1 MRGYT
6 TREVAEV
13 LGLSPSQVRSYARS
27 DLLAPERGPRREFR
41 FAFQDIILLRAAREL
56 RAAEIPPRRIRGALR
71 SLREQLPAGRPL
83 SAVHI
88 TADGDR
94 ILVRDQDA
102 VWDPE
107 SQQVHIDFSVAEL
120 ASRAAPFAR
129 RASRREVEEDDLG
142 ADEWYDLAFDLE
154 AVAPDE
160 AVHAYRR
167 ALALDP
173 DHADSHLNL
182 GRLLHEGGELRAA
195 EQHYRH
201 AVELEPESATAAFN
215 LGVALEDQGR
225 AEEGIAAYGRAL
237 DCDPNHAP
245 AHFNLSRLYEEAGRV
260 TDALRHLAEYRRLLG
275 RG

>member
-1 MRGYT
+1 M
-6 TREVAEV
+6 

-27 DLLAPERGPRREFR
+27 DLLTPERGPRREFR
-41 FAFQDIILLRAAREL
+41 FAFQDIILLRTAREL
-56 RAAEIPPRRIRGALR
+56 RLAAIPPRRIRGALR
-71 SLREQLPAGRPL
+71 SLREQLPQGRPL

-88 TADGDR
+88 TAEGDR

-107 SQQVHIDFSVAEL
+107 SQQVHIDFAVAEL
-120 ASRAAPFAR
+120 ASLAAPFAR
-129 RASRREVEEDDLG
+129 RAARREADDELG
-142 ADEWYDLAFDLE
+142 ADEWYDRAFDLE

-167 ALALDP
+167 ALSLDP

-195 EQHYRH
+195 EQHYRR
-201 AVELEPESATAAFN
+201 AMGLEPASATAAFN